1 MRLPLPPEPAPHSR
15 DGRIVTIDVLRG
27 LAILWVMTFHLYA
40 DMIQRAD
47 AEPRHLYPAFRDRL
61 AEGAPLHALTAL
73 AEVIM
78 SMGYQGVPLFMI
90 LSGLSLTLSAHRRP
104 EAPLLRGYAQ
114 RGRRLLVPYW
124 TATMMTVATIAA
136 IALLQMLIHGGSY
149 HDQWFAV
156 NLAKTVA
163 VNIRLDDVLYTLSV
177 FGWLFREKAVTITV
191 GSLWFVQMLLVY
203 YLVFPFALRLLN
215 RMGPWRFLLLG
226 LAITLAAR
234 GWFIF
239 FPPHW
244 IDPLS
249 RARLLFAFAPFRVS
263 EFFMGMSLGY
273 LLARHRAQV
282 AAWVQ
287 SPLDIAG
294 IVMIALL
301 LQMAGAM
308 LKTETDLLIVLG
320 DPAIQIAMLLL
331 IVPVLFKAPGRLEVS
346 AFAAVMAFV
355 GTVAYA
361 TLIVNDQMRYIA
373 SFLRQEDL
381 PRAAWWF
388 FLIVIYIPAGT
399 LLAYPLAKVLGLLP
413 ARPPAALA
421 RKGAQGAPL
430 DTQPVGGG

>member
-1 MRLPLPPEPAPHSR
+1 LAPEPAPPSR
-15 DGRIVTIDVLRG
+15 DGRIITIDVLRG

-47 AEPRHLYPAFRDRL
+47 AEPRHLYPALRDRL

-90 LSGLSLTLSAHRRP
+90 LSGLSLTLSAGRRP
-104 EAPLLRGYAQ
+104 EAPLLRGYLE

-124 TATMMTVATIAA
+124 TATMLTVTTIAT

-149 HDQWFAV
+149 HDHWFGV
-156 NLAKTVA
+156 KLARTVA
-163 VNIRLDDVLYTLSV
+163 VNTRLDDVLYTLSV
-177 FGWLFREKAVTITV
+177 FGWLFRDKPVTIAV
-191 GSLWFVQMLLVY
+191 GSLWFVQMLVVY

-215 RMGPWRFLLLG
+215 KLGPWRFLLLG
-226 LAITLAAR
+226 LAFTLVAR
-234 GWFIF
+234 SWFIF

-249 RARLLFAFAPFRVS
+249 RIRLLYVFPLFRAS

-273 LLARHRAQV
+273 LLVHHRAQV
-282 AAWVQ
+282 AEWVR
-287 SPLDIAG
+287 SPFDIAG
-294 IVMIALL
+294 IVVMALL
-301 LQMAGAM
+301 LQMFGAM
-308 LKTETDLLIVLG
+308 LKTETDLLTVLG
-320 DPAIQIAMLLL
+320 DPAIQIAMVLF

-361 TLIVNDQMRYIA
+361 ALIVNDQMRYIA
-373 SFLRQEDL
+373 SFLRQEEL

-388 FLIVIYIPAGT
+388 FLVVIYIPAGT

-413 ARPPAALA
+413 GRTPAAPAPQIDQASVLQ
-421 RKGAQGAPL
+421 AQPAAGP
-430 DTQPVGGG
+430 

>member
-1 MRLPLPPEPAPHSR
+1 LAPEPAPSSR
-15 DGRIVTIDVLRG
+15 DGRLVTIDVLRG

-47 AEPRHLYPAFRDRL
+47 AEPQHLYPAFRDRL

-73 AEVIM
+73 AELIM

-90 LSGLSLTLSAHRRP
+90 LSGLSLTLSAYRRP
-104 EAPLLRGYAQ
+104 EAPLLRGYLE

-124 TATMMTVATIAA
+124 TATMLTVATIAT
-136 IALLQMLIHGGSY
+136 IALLQMLIHGGNY

-156 NLAKTVA
+156 TLARTVA
-163 VNIRLDDVLYTLSV
+163 VNTRLDDVLYTLSV
-177 FGWLFREKAVTITV
+177 FGWLFRDKPVTIAV
-191 GSLWFVQMLLVY
+191 GSLWFVQMLVVY

-226 LAITLAAR
+226 LALTLAAR
-234 GWFIF
+234 SWFIF

-249 RARLLFAFAPFRVS
+249 RTRLLYVFPLFRAS

-273 LLARHRAQV
+273 LLARRRAQV
-282 AAWVQ
+282 AEWVR
-287 SPLDIAG
+287 SPFDIAG
-294 IVMIALL
+294 IVAMALL
-301 LQMAGAM
+301 LQMFGAM
-308 LKTETDLLIVLG
+308 LKTETDLLSVLG

-346 AFAAVMAFV
+346 AFATVMAFV

-361 TLIVNDQMRYIA
+361 ALIVNDQMRYIA
-373 SFLRQEDL
+373 SFLRQEEL
-381 PRAAWWF
+381 PRAVWWF
-388 FLIVIYIPAGT
+388 FLVVIYIPAGT

-413 ARPPAALA
+413 GRRPGALA
-421 RKGAQGAPL
+421 REAAQGAPREM
-430 DTQPVGGG
+430 QPAGGG

>member
-1 MRLPLPPEPAPHSR
+1 LAPEPATQRR

-90 LSGLSLTLSAHRRP
+90 LSGVSLTLSAHRRP
-104 EAPLLRGYAQ
+104 EAPLLRGYLE
-114 RGRRLLVPYW
+114 RGRRLLVPFW
-124 TATMMTVATIAA
+124 VATLLTVATIAA
-136 IALLQMLIHGGSY
+136 VALLQMLIHGGSY

-156 NLAKTVA
+156 KLAVTVA
-163 VNIRLDDVLYTLSV
+163 VNIRLDDVLWTLTV
-177 FGWLFREKAVTITV
+177 FGWLFRDKPVTITV
-191 GSLWFVQMLLVY
+191 GSLWFVQMLVVY

-215 RMGPWRFLLLG
+215 RVGPWRFLLLG
-226 LAITLAAR
+226 LAFTLVAR
-234 GWFIF
+234 SWFIF

-249 RARLLFAFAPFRVS
+249 RTRLLYAFPLFRSS
-263 EFFMGMSLGY
+263 EFFLGMSLGY
-273 LLARHRAQV
+273 LMARHRAQV
-282 AAWVQ
+282 AEWVH
-287 SPLDIAG
+287 SPFDIAG
-294 IVMIALL
+294 IVVMAVL
-301 LQMAGAM
+301 LQMFGAM
-308 LKTETDLLIVLG
+308 LKAETDLLTVLG
-320 DPAIQIAMLLL
+320 DPAIQIAMVLF

-355 GTVAYA
+355 GTIAYSA
-361 TLIVNDQMRYIA
+361 LIVNDQMRYIA
-373 SFLRQEDL
+373 SFLRQEDV

-388 FLIVIYIPAGT
+388 FLVVVYIPAGT

-413 ARPPAALA
+413 NRRPAAPA
-421 RKGAQGAPL
+421 REAGQGTPL
-430 DTQPVGGG
+430 EMQPAGGC